1 MWMVKPSFLDDNTRY
16 LSVVHI
22 DTIVRAAHLIPIF
35 GQEPVPSEVNL
46 HNSLDVY
53 RGFYINHFIDHHAF
67 ELVF

>member
-1 MWMVKPSFLDDNTRY
+1 MGTGVERATSRY

-22 DTIVRAAHLIPIF
+22 DSIVRAAHLIPIF
-35 GQEPVPSEVNL
+35 GQEFVPLQVNS

-53 RGFYINHFIDHHAF
+53 RGFYVNHFIDHHAF